1 MKQQML
7 SKVLLSTVV
16 VMGSIAGSSLVM
28 DDNAHAEQK
37 SDNIGKLNQKNE
49 NTLHLS
55 FEKGI
60 KGTVDKNGKL
70 TLSDGKTSKVM
81 PTNAKDKKGNDVV
94 LVYKKV
100 KDGFDV
106 QVIKSSQERKTNWV
120 KCGLGTV
127 GGAGTGGLGGASA
140 ASVIPGLGTVA
151 GAIIG
156 GVSGGATGA
165 AASCFG

>member
-37 SDNIGKLNQKNE
+37 VIISETESKNE
-49 NTLHLS
+49 STLHLS

-81 PTNAKDKKGNDVV
+81 PTNAKDKKVTM
-94 LVYKKV
+94 L
-100 KDGFDV
+100 FWF
-106 QVIKSSQERKTNWV
+106 IK
-120 KCGLGTV
+120 G
-127 GGAGTGGLGGASA
+127 
-140 ASVIPGLGTVA
+140 
-151 GAIIG
+151 
-156 GVSGGATGA
+156 
-165 AASCFG
+165 

>member
-49 NTLHLS
+49 STLHLS

-127 GGAGTGGLGGASA
+127 
-140 ASVIPGLGTVA
+140 A

>member
-1 MKQQML
+1 
-7 SKVLLSTVV
+7 
-16 VMGSIAGSSLVM
+16 
-28 DDNAHAEQK
+28 
-37 SDNIGKLNQKNE
+37 
-49 NTLHLS
+49 
-55 FEKGI
+55 

-127 GGAGTGGLGGASA
+127 GGAGTGGLGGA
-140 ASVIPGLGTVA
+140 
-151 GAIIG
+151 
-156 GVSGGATGA
+156 
-165 AASCFG
+165 